1 MIKIATRDVR
11 ERIQPR
17 MYGAAPSSL
26 IPASLIS
33 GLTMRKYLAILVISC
48 WATSAHAQKAD
59 LIVTNAKIVTLDSA
73 STIAQALAVRE
84 GKIVAVGGNDA
95 MEGLFG
101 PATRRVD
108 AGGRTI
114 IPGLIDSHIHAVRAG
129 LTYATEVN
137 WIGAKTIPEAMERL
151 RQAAKARPAS
161 WIIVAG
167 GWSELQ
173 FAENRRPTLAEV
185 TSAVPD
191 NPAYIQLFYSAL
203 LMTPKAQQA
212 LGISADQL
220 PAGITAERTTSGDAT
235 GWFNGS
241 IVSISALFDRL
252 PRPNVE
258 ENVAGT
264 RQFFT
269 ELNRLGITG
278 IVDPGGFSIYPSHYA
293 ALQKLWREKSLSVR
307 VAFSLFAQNVGAEF
321 EEYKALTP
329 FLPMGFGDDMLR
341 FNGLGERITGAMY
354 NNNAPDATAKDKF
367 REVIRWAAKQ
377 GLTVTI
383 HWQEDK
389 SVHHLLDLYEEVNK
403 ETPIAP
409 LRWSIAHLD
418 NTSSET
424 LLRMKALGVGWTMQD
439 AMYLGGDRI
448 VAQAG
453 EAARSMPPIVTALR
467 MGVHVGAGTDA
478 HRVASYNPFVAL
490 QWMLDGKTVG
500 GLSTRGPD
508 ETPSREDALR
518 LYTVGSAWFCFDET
532 RRGTLEAGKLADFAI
547 LDRDFMS
554 VPVEQIGAT
563 ASLLTVVGGKVVYA
577 AGIFESAK

>member
-1 MIKIATRDVR
+1 
-11 ERIQPR
+11 
-17 MYGAAPSSL
+17 
-26 IPASLIS
+26 
-33 GLTMRKYLAILVISC
+33 MRKLLAILLISC
-48 WATSAHAQKAD
+48 WASLAYAQKAD
-59 LIVTNAKIVTLDSA
+59 LVVTNAKLVTLDPA
-73 STIAQALAVRE
+73 STIAQALAVRD
-84 GKIVAVGGNDA
+84 GKIVAIGSNDA
-95 MEGLFG
+95 MEGLIG

-151 RQAAKARPAS
+151 RQAAKARPAA

-173 FAENRRPTLAEV
+173 FAEKRRPALAEV
-185 TSAVPD
+185 MSAVPD
-191 NPAYIQLFYSAL
+191 NPAYIQLFYSAV

-212 LGISADQL
+212 LGMSADQL
-220 PAGITAERTTSGDAT
+220 PAGITAASGDTT
-235 GWFNGS
+235 GWLNGS

-252 PRPNVE
+252 PRPNFE

-269 ELNRLGITG
+269 ELNRLGVTG

-321 EEYKALTP
+321 DEYKSLTP

-354 NNNAPDATAKDKF
+354 NNNAPDAAAKDKF
-367 REVIRWAAKQ
+367 REIIRWAAKQ

-389 SVHHLLDLYEEVNK
+389 SVHHLLDLYDEVNK
-403 ETPIAP
+403 ETPLAP

-418 NTSSET
+418 NTSPET
-424 LLRMKALGVGWTMQD
+424 LARMKALGVGWTMQD

-453 EAARSMPPIVTALR
+453 EAARSMPPLVTALR
-467 MGVHVGAGTDA
+467 IGVHVGAGTDA

-532 RRGTLEAGKLADFAI
+532 RRGTLETGKLADFAV
-547 LDRDFMS
+547 LDRDFLS

-563 ASLLTVVGGKVVYA
+563 ASLLTVVGGKIVYA
-577 AGIFESAK
+577 AGAFASAK

>member
-1 MIKIATRDVR
+1 
-11 ERIQPR
+11 
-17 MYGAAPSSL
+17 
-26 IPASLIS
+26 
-33 GLTMRKYLAILVISC
+33 MRKLLAILVISC
-48 WATSAHAQKAD
+48 WATLAYAQKAD
-59 LIVTNAKIVTLDSA
+59 LIVTNAKIVTLDPA
-73 STIAQALAVRE
+73 STIAQALAVRD
-84 GKIVAVGGNDA
+84 GRIVAIGGNDA
-95 MEGLFG
+95 VEGLIG
-101 PATRRVD
+101 PTTRRVD

-151 RQAAKARPAS
+151 RQAAKARAAS

-173 FAENRRPTLAEV
+173 FAEKRRPTLAEV

-191 NPAYIQLFYSAL
+191 NPAYIQLFYSAV
-203 LMTPKAQQA
+203 LMTPKAQQS
-212 LGISADQL
+212 LGMSADQL
-220 PAGITAERTTSGDAT
+220 PAGITTERAASGDTT

-252 PRPNVE
+252 PRPNFE

-269 ELNRLGITG
+269 ELNRLGVTG

-293 ALQKLWREKSLSVR
+293 ALQKLWRDKSLSVR

-321 EEYKALTP
+321 EEYKTLTP

-341 FNGLGERITGAMY
+341 FNGIGERITGAMY
-354 NNNAPDATAKDKF
+354 NNNAPDAAAKDKF
-367 REVIRWAAKQ
+367 REIIRWAAKQ

-389 SVHHLLDLYEEVNK
+389 SVHHLLDLYDEVNK
-403 ETPIAP
+403 ETPLAP

-418 NTSSET
+418 NTSPQT
-424 LLRMKALGVGWTMQD
+424 LARMKALGVGWTIQD

-453 EAARSMPPIVTALR
+453 EAARSMPPLATALR

-532 RRGTLEAGKLADFAI
+532 RRGTLETGKLADFAI
-547 LDRDFMS
+547 LDRDFLS

-577 AGIFESAK
+577 ADAFASAK

>member
-1 MIKIATRDVR
+1 
-11 ERIQPR
+11 
-17 MYGAAPSSL
+17 
-26 IPASLIS
+26 
-33 GLTMRKYLAILVISC
+33 MRKLLATLVISS
-48 WATSAHAQKAD
+48 WAVVAHAQTAD
-59 LIVTNAKIVTLDSA
+59 LVVTNAKIVTLDPA

-84 GKIVAVGGNDA
+84 GRIVAVGGNDA
-95 MEGLFG
+95 VEALVG

-108 AGGRTI
+108 AGGRTV

-137 WIGAKTIPEAMERL
+137 WIGARTIGEAMDRL

-173 FAENRRPTLAEV
+173 FAEKRRPSLAEV
-185 TSAVPD
+185 MSAVPD
-191 NPAYIQLFYSAL
+191 NPAYIQLFYSAV
-203 LMTPKAQQA
+203 LMTPKAQET
-212 LGISADQL
+212 LGISADRL
-220 PAGITAERTTSGDAT
+220 PAGITSERAASGEAT
-235 GWFNGS
+235 GWFTGT

-252 PRPNVE
+252 PRPSFE
-258 ENVAGT
+258 DNVAGT

-269 ELNRLGITG
+269 ELNRLGVTG
-278 IVDPGGFSIYPSHYA
+278 VVDPGGFSIYPSHYA

-307 VAFSLFAQNVGAEF
+307 VAFSLFAQNIGAEF
-321 EEYKALTP
+321 EEYKNLTQ

-341 FNGLGERITGAMY
+341 FNGIGERITAGMY
-354 NNNAPDATAKDKF
+354 NNNAPDAAAKDKF
-367 REVIRWAAKQ
+367 LEVIRWAAKQ
-377 GLTVTI
+377 GLSVTI
-383 HWQEDK
+383 HWPEDK
-389 SVHHLLDLYEEVNK
+389 SVHQLLDLYEEVNK

-418 NTSSET
+418 NVSSET
-424 LLRMKALGVGWTMQD
+424 IMRIKALGIGWTMQD
-439 AMYLGGDRI
+439 ALYLGGDRI

-453 EAARSMPPIVTALR
+453 EAVRRMPPIVTALR
-467 MGVHVGAGTDA
+467 AGLHVGAGTDA

-508 ETPSREDALR
+508 ETPGREDGLR
-518 LYTVGSAWFCFDET
+518 LYTVGSAWFCFDEM
-532 RRGTLEAGKLADFAI
+532 RRGTLENGKLADFAI
-547 LDRDFMS
+547 LNQDFMS

-577 AGIFESAK
+577 TDVFSNAK

>member
-1 MIKIATRDVR
+1 
-11 ERIQPR
+11 
-17 MYGAAPSSL
+17 
-26 IPASLIS
+26 
-33 GLTMRKYLAILVISC
+33 MRKLLAILVISC

-59 LIVTNAKIVTLDSA
+59 LVVTNAKIVTLDSA
-73 STIAQALAVRE
+73 STIAQALAVRD
-84 GKIVAVGGNDA
+84 GRIVAVGGNDA
-95 MEGLFG
+95 MESLTG
-101 PATRRVD
+101 PATRRID

-137 WIGAKTIPEAMERL
+137 WIGAKTIGEAMDRL
-151 RQAAKARPAS
+151 RQAAKTRPAS

-173 FAENRRPTLAEV
+173 FAEKRRPTLAEV

-212 LGISADQL
+212 LGISADHL
-220 PAGITAERTTSGDAT
+220 PAGITAERAASGETT

-252 PRPNVE
+252 PRPTFE
-258 ENVAGT
+258 DNVAGT

-269 ELNRLGITG
+269 ELNRLGNTG
-278 IVDPGGFSIYPSHYA
+278 LVDPGGFSIYPGHYA
-293 ALQKLWREKSLSVR
+293 ALQKLWREKSLTVR
-307 VAFSLFAQNVGAEF
+307 VAYSLFAQNVGAEF
-321 EEYKALTP
+321 EEYKSLTP

-341 FNGLGERITGAMY
+341 FNGIGERITGAMY
-354 NNNAPDATAKDKF
+354 NNNAPDAAAKQKF
-367 REVIRWAAKQ
+367 LEIISWAAKQ

-383 HWQEDK
+383 HWQDDK
-389 SVHHLLDLYEEVNK
+389 SVRELLDLYEEVNK

-418 NTSSET
+418 NTSPET
-424 LLRMKALGVGWTMQD
+424 LARMKALGVGWTMQD

-453 EAARSMPPIVTALR
+453 EAARQMPPIVTALR
-467 MGVHVGAGTDA
+467 IGVHVGAGTDA

-500 GLSTRGPD
+500 GLPTRGPD

-518 LYTVGSAWFCFDET
+518 LYTAGSAWFCFDET
-532 RRGTLEAGKLADFAI
+532 RRGTLETGKLADFAV
-547 LDRDFMS
+547 LDRDFMT
-554 VPVEQIGAT
+554 VPMEEIGAT
-563 ASLLTVVGGKVVYA
+563 ASLLTVVGGNVVYA
-577 AGIFESAK
+577 ADGFASAK